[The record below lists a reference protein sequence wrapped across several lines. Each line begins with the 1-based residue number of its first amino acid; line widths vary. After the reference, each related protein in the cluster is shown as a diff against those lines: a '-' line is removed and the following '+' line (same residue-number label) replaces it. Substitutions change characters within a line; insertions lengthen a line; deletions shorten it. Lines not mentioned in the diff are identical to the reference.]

1 MKQLGNARLLTMT
14 GDGHTAYDG
23 YPADGFN
30 SECADKAIEAYLFTL
45 AVPAQG
51 TKCTQDWPDFT
62 PPAAARTLKSA
73 KAAAAKLEIAPR
85 TRPLRLP
92 Y

>member
-1 MKQLGNARLLTMT
+1 MAPIELSNGLGAVVT
-14 GDGHTAYDG
+14 
-23 YPADGFN
+23 
-30 SECADKAIEAYLFTL
+30 FTL

-51 TKCTQDWPDFT
+51 TKCAQDWPDFT
-62 PPAAARTLKSA
+62 APAARSLKSA
-73 KAAAAKLEIAPR
+73 KAAAAKVEIAPR